1 MYMNFKSS
9 AFFGQLLPVVALCVG
24 LSGCMVK
31 ETWPVPKLVAVQAMQ
46 EVPEAQLL
54 DVGLRLF
61 DTGLS
66 KEELDNPEVA
76 EKKGVYPDIRKAE
89 SRYLP
94 TVLRETLEAT
104 GQWGAVRVI
113 PPAVIVMDVMVEG
126 RIVESTGFHLAF
138 DAKVTDS
145 TGRLWFSKRYEQ
157 DADTSSYREDAPK
170 GSNGRVRDPFQN
182 LYVKLADDLLAY
194 RRQLDVTALTNVQ
207 RVTELRFARSIA
219 PKAFS
224 GYLAQEAKTGTWIVT
239 RLPAEDDPLLQR
251 VRTIEQRDDAVID
264 TVSDYYDGFTER
276 LHDPYSNWRRYTHDE
291 IETRDKLKRQ
301 ASARKILGVAAVL
314 GGILVP
320 DNCDTQTCDRAVSV
334 ARAGAIYGGVQA
346 VMSGIA
352 KGQEAKMN
360 DATLKE
366 LSNSFQSE
374 AAPQVVEVEGR
385 ALKLTGTA
393 EQQYA
398 EWRALLDELFEADN
412 AGLAPQAA
420 TVPQAGAAPQA
431 GTAPAAPA
439 SSAVATQA
447 PAPK

>member
-1 MYMNFKSS
+1 MNIDALNQDRRTRVPSM
-9 AFFGQLLPVVALCVG
+9 LLALALCTG
-24 LSGCMVK
+24 LAGCMVQ
-31 ETWPVPKLVAVQAMQ
+31 ETLPVPKLAAAQAVQ

-61 DTGLS
+61 DTGLT
-66 KEELDNPEVA
+66 KEELDKPEVA

-113 PPAVIVMDVMVEG
+113 PPAVIIMDVMVEG
-126 RIVESTGFHLAF
+126 RIVESTGFRLAF

-420 TVPQAGAAPQA
+420 TAPQAGAAP
-431 GTAPAAPA
+431 AAA
-439 SSAVATQA
+439 SSAAATQA

>member
-1 MYMNFKSS
+1 MNTNRNTT
-9 AFFGQLLPVVALCVG
+9 ARRRLLLALVLGTG

-31 ETWPVPKLVAVQAMQ
+31 ETLPVPKLAAAQAVQ
-46 EVPEAQLL
+46 EVPESQLL

-61 DTGLS
+61 DPGLT

-76 EKKGVYPDIRKAE
+76 EKKGVFPDIRKAE

-94 TVLRETLEAT
+94 GVLRETLEGT

-113 PPAVIVMDVMVEG
+113 PPAVAVMDVMVEG
-126 RIVESTGFHLAF
+126 RIIESTGFHLAF
-138 DAKVTDS
+138 EVKVADA
-145 TGRLWFSKRYEQ
+145 TGRRWFSKRYEQ
-157 DADTSSYREDAPK
+157 DADSASYRENAPK

-194 RRQLDVTALTNVQ
+194 RRQLDVAALTNIQ

-219 PKAFS
+219 PKAFA
-224 GYLAQEAKTGTWIVT
+224 GYLELDPKSGTWVAT
-239 RLPAEDDPLLQR
+239 RLPAEDDPLLLR
-251 VRTIEQRDDAVID
+251 VRTIEQRDEAVID
-264 TVSDYYDGFTER
+264 TVSDYYDAFSAR
-276 LHDPYSNWRRYTHDE
+276 LHDPYANWRRYTHDE
-291 IETRDKLKRQ
+291 IETRDKLRRQ
-301 ASARKILGVAAVL
+301 ANARKVLGAAAVL
-314 GGILVP
+314 AGILVP
-320 DNCDTQTCDRAVSV
+320 DNCGTSACDRAVSV

-352 KGQEAKMN
+352 KGQEAKLN
-360 DATLKE
+360 EATLKE

-412 AGLAPQAA
+412 AGLAPPP
-420 TVPQAGAAPQA
+420 V
-431 GTAPAAPA
+431 
-439 SSAVATQA
+439 AVSPA
-447 PAPK
+447 PAPQ

>member
-1 MYMNFKSS
+1 MNTDSMNQGRRMRLSS
-9 AFFGQLLPVVALCVG
+9 MVLALALCTG
-24 LSGCMVK
+24 LTGCMVK
-31 ETWPVPKLVAVQAMQ
+31 ETLPVPKLAAAQAVQ

-61 DTGLS
+61 DPGLT

-113 PPAVIVMDVMVEG
+113 PSAVLVMDVMVEG

-194 RRQLDVTALTNVQ
+194 RRQFDAAALTNVQ
-207 RVTELRFARSIA
+207 RVTELRFAGSIA
-219 PKAFS
+219 PKAFD
-224 GYLAQEAKTGTWIVT
+224 GYLALNIKTGTWVVD

-251 VRTIEQRDDAVID
+251 VRTIQQRDDAVID
-264 TVSDYYDGFTER
+264 TVSDYYDGFTVR

-301 ASARKILGVAAVL
+301 ANARKMLGAAAVL
-314 GGILVP
+314 AGILVP
-320 DNCDTQTCDRAVSV
+320 DNCGTNSCDRAVSV

-412 AGLAPQAA
+412 AGLAPRAVNTSPPAA
-420 TVPQAGAAPQA
+420 SPAAAP
-431 GTAPAAPA
+431 
-439 SSAVATQA
+439 QA

>member
-1 MYMNFKSS
+1 MNTNLKIP
-9 AFFGQLLPVVALCVG
+9 ACGRLLLALALVAG
-24 LSGCMVK
+24 LPGCMVQ
-31 ETWPVPKLVAVQAMQ
+31 ETFPVPKLAAVQAVQ

-54 DVGLRLF
+54 DVGIRLF

-66 KEELDNPEVA
+66 KHVLDNPEAA
-76 EKKGVYPDIRKAE
+76 EKEGVYPDIRKAE

-94 TVLRETLEAT
+94 TVLRETLEGT

-113 PPAVIVMDVMVEG
+113 PPAVAVMDVMVEG
-126 RIVESTGFHLAF
+126 SILESTGFHLAF
-138 DAKVTDS
+138 EAKVTDS
-145 TGRLWFSKRYEQ
+145 TGRMWFTQRYEQ

-194 RRQLDVTALTNVQ
+194 RRQLDTAALTTVQ

-219 PKAFS
+219 PKAFA
-224 GYLAQEAKTGTWIVT
+224 GYLERDKKSGTWVVV

-251 VRTIEQRDDAVID
+251 ARTIEQRDDAVID
-264 TVSDYYDGFTER
+264 TVSDYYDGFAER
-276 LHDPYSNWRRYTHDE
+276 LHDPYGNWRRYTHDE
-291 IETRDKLKRQ
+291 IETRDKLRRQ
-301 ASARKILGVAAVL
+301 ANTRKILGAATVV
-314 GGILVP
+314 GGIMVP
-320 DNCDTQTCDRAVSV
+320 DNCETEACDRAVSV

-352 KGQEAKMN
+352 KAQEAKMN
-360 DATLKE
+360 EATLKE

-398 EWRALLDELFEADN
+398 EWRALLDELFDADN
-412 AGLAPQAA
+412 AGLAPPPSVTPSAA
-420 TVPQAGAAPQA
+420 DAPVVAPGAV
-431 GTAPAAPA
+431 PAASPVA
-439 SSAVATQA
+439 SPQA

>member
-1 MYMNFKSS
+1 MNTDSMNQGRRTRLSS
-9 AFFGQLLPVVALCVG
+9 MVLALALCTG
-24 LSGCMVK
+24 LTGCMVK
-31 ETWPVPKLVAVQAMQ
+31 ETLPVPKLAAAQAVQ

-61 DTGLS
+61 DPGLT

-113 PPAVIVMDVMVEG
+113 PSAVLVMDVMVEG

-194 RRQLDVTALTNVQ
+194 RRQFDAAALTNVQ
-207 RVTELRFARSIA
+207 RVTELRFAGSIA
-219 PKAFS
+219 PKAFD
-224 GYLAQEAKTGTWIVT
+224 GYLALNIKTGTWVVD

-251 VRTIEQRDDAVID
+251 VRTIQQRDDAVID
-264 TVSDYYDGFTER
+264 TVSDYYDGFTVR

-301 ASARKILGVAAVL
+301 ANARKMLGAAAVL
-314 GGILVP
+314 AGILVP
-320 DNCDTQTCDRAVSV
+320 DNCGTNSCDRAVSV

-412 AGLAPQAA
+412 AGLAPPAVNTSPPAVNASPPAA
-420 TVPQAGAAPQA
+420 SPAAAP
-431 GTAPAAPA
+431 
-439 SSAVATQA
+439 QA

>member
-1 MYMNFKSS
+1 MNTNSKTT
-9 AFFGQLLPVVALCVG
+9 AGGKLWLALLLCAG
-24 LSGCMVK
+24 LAGCMVK
-31 ETWPVPKLVAVQAMQ
+31 ETKPVPKLAAAQAVQ

-54 DVGLRLF
+54 DVGIRLF

-76 EKKGVYPDIRKAE
+76 EKKGVFPDIRKAE

-94 TVLRETLEAT
+94 TVLRDTLEGT

-113 PPAVIVMDVMVEG
+113 PPAVSVMDVMVEG
-126 RIVESTGFHLAF
+126 RIIESTGYHLAF
-138 DAKVTDS
+138 EAKVTDS
-145 TGRLWFSKRYEQ
+145 TGRLWFNKRYEQ
-157 DADTSSYREDAPK
+157 DADASSYREDAPK

-194 RRQLDVTALTNVQ
+194 RRQLDLAALANVQ

-219 PKAFS
+219 PKAFG
-224 GYLAQEAKTGTWIVT
+224 GYLQQDAKSGTWVVA

-264 TVSDYYDGFTER
+264 TVSDYYDGFSER
-276 LHDPYSNWRRYTHDE
+276 LHDPYGNWRRYTHDE
-291 IETRDKLKRQ
+291 IETRDKLRRQ
-301 ASARKILGVAAVL
+301 ANARKVLGAAAVL
-314 GGILVP
+314 AGILVP
-320 DNCDTQTCDRAVSV
+320 DNCGTNACNRAVSV

-346 VMSGIA
+346 VMSGIS

-360 DATLKE
+360 EATLKE

-412 AGLAPQAA
+412 AGLAPPPSPA
-420 TVPQAGAAPQA
+420 AAPQA
-431 GTAPAAPA
+431 
-439 SSAVATQA
+439 AVPQA
-447 PAPK
+447 

>member
-1 MYMNFKSS
+1 MNTDAMNQDRRTRLSS
-9 AFFGQLLPVVALCVG
+9 LLLAAALCAS
-24 LSGCMVK
+24 LAGCMMK
-31 ETWPVPKLVAVQAMQ
+31 ETLPVPKLSAAQAVQ

-54 DVGLRLF
+54 DIGLRLF
-61 DTGLS
+61 DTGLT

-113 PPAVIVMDVMVEG
+113 PPAVTVMDVMVDG
-126 RIVESTGFHLAF
+126 RIVESTGYHLSF

-182 LYVKLADDLLAY
+182 LYVKLADDVLAY
-194 RRQLDVTALTNVQ
+194 RRQLDITALTNVQ

-224 GYLAQEAKTGTWIVT
+224 GYLAQEAKTGTWVVT

-291 IETRDKLKRQ
+291 IETRDKLRTQ
-301 ASARKILGVAAVL
+301 ANARKVLGAAAVL
-314 GGILVP
+314 AGILVP
-320 DNCDTQTCDRAVSV
+320 DSCGTNTCNRAVSV

-346 VMSGIA
+346 VMSGIS

-398 EWRALLDELFEADN
+398 EWRALLDELVEADN
-412 AGLAPQAA
+412 AGLAP
-420 TVPQAGAAPQA
+420 PQAGAAPQA
-431 GTAPAAPA
+431 VAAPQA
-439 SSAVATQA
+439 AAPVAKPQA

>member
-1 MYMNFKSS
+1 MNTD
-9 AFFGQLLPVVALCVG
+9 ALNQHRRRRVPPLLLALALCTG
-24 LSGCMVK
+24 LAGCMVQ
-31 ETWPVPKLVAVQAMQ
+31 ETLPVPKLAAAQAVQ

-94 TVLRETLEAT
+94 TALRETLEAT

-224 GYLAQEAKTGTWIVT
+224 GYLAQDAKTGTWTVT

-301 ASARKILGVAAVL
+301 ANARKVLGAAAVL
-314 GGILVP
+314 AGILVP
-320 DNCDTQTCDRAVSV
+320 DNCGTNTCNRAVSV

-420 TVPQAGAAPQA
+420 TVPQAA
-431 GTAPAAPA
+431 TAPAAPA

>member
-1 MYMNFKSS
+1 MNIDALNQDRRTRVPSM
-9 AFFGQLLPVVALCVG
+9 LLALALCTG
-24 LSGCMVK
+24 LAGCMVQ
-31 ETWPVPKLVAVQAMQ
+31 ETLPVPKLAAAQAVQ
-46 EVPEAQLL
+46 EVPEALLL

-61 DTGLS
+61 DTGLT
-66 KEELDNPEVA
+66 KEELDKPEVA

-113 PPAVIVMDVMVEG
+113 PPAVIIMDVMVEG
-126 RIVESTGFHLAF
+126 RIVESSGFRLAF

-207 RVTELRFARSIA
+207 RVTELRFASSIA
-219 PKAFS
+219 PKAFD
-224 GYLAQEAKTGTWIVT
+224 GYLALNIKTGTWVVD

-420 TVPQAGAAPQA
+420 TAPQAGAAP
-431 GTAPAAPA
+431 AAA
-439 SSAVATQA
+439 SSAAATQA

>member
-1 MYMNFKSS
+1 MNTDSMNQGRRMRLSS
-9 AFFGQLLPVVALCVG
+9 MVLALALCTG
-24 LSGCMVK
+24 LTGCMVK
-31 ETWPVPKLVAVQAMQ
+31 ETLPVPKLAAAQAVQ

-61 DTGLS
+61 DPGLT

-113 PPAVIVMDVMVEG
+113 PSAVLVMDVMVEG

-194 RRQLDVTALTNVQ
+194 RRQFDAAALTNVQ
-207 RVTELRFARSIA
+207 RVTELRFAGSIA
-219 PKAFS
+219 PKAFD
-224 GYLAQEAKTGTWIVT
+224 GYLALNIKTGTWVVD

-251 VRTIEQRDDAVID
+251 VRTIQQRDDAVID
-264 TVSDYYDGFTER
+264 TVSDYYDGFTVR

-301 ASARKILGVAAVL
+301 ANARKMLGAAAVL
-314 GGILVP
+314 AGILVP
-320 DNCDTQTCDRAVSV
+320 DNCGTNSCDRAVSV

-412 AGLAPQAA
+412 AGLAPPAVNTSPPAA
-420 TVPQAGAAPQA
+420 SPAAAP
-431 GTAPAAPA
+431 
-439 SSAVATQA
+439 QA

>member
-1 MYMNFKSS
+1 MNTNLKTPVR
-9 AFFGQLLPVVALCVG
+9 QRLLLAVVLGAG
-24 LSGCMVK
+24 LTGCMVQ
-31 ETWPVPKLVAVQAMQ
+31 ETLPVPKLAAVQAVQ

-54 DVGLRLF
+54 DVGIRLF
-61 DTGLS
+61 DTGLT
-66 KEELDNPEVA
+66 KEVLDNPEVA
-76 EKKGVYPDIRKAE
+76 EKKGVFPDIRKAE

-94 TVLRETLEAT
+94 TVLRETLEGT

-113 PPAVIVMDVMVEG
+113 PPAVAVMDVMVDG
-126 RIVESTGFHLAF
+126 RIIESTGFHLAF
-138 DAKVTDS
+138 DATVTDAA
-145 TGRLWFSKRYEQ
+145 GRTWFTKRYEQ

-182 LYVKLADDLLAY
+182 LYVKLADDLLAF
-194 RRQLDVTALTNVQ
+194 RRQLDVAALTNIQ
-207 RVTELRFARSIA
+207 RVTELRFAASIA
-219 PKAFS
+219 PKAFG
-224 GYLAQEAKTGTWIVT
+224 GYLAKDSQSGRWVVV

-251 VRTIEQRDDAVID
+251 ARTIEQRDEAVID
-264 TVSDYYDGFTER
+264 TVSDYYDGFAER
-276 LHDPYSNWRRYTHDE
+276 LHDPYGNWRRYTHDE
-291 IETRDKLKRQ
+291 IETRDKLRRQ
-301 ASARKILGVAAVL
+301 ANARKILGAAAVL

-360 DATLKE
+360 EATLKE

-412 AGLAPQAA
+412 AGLAP
-420 TVPQAGAAPQA
+420 
-431 GTAPAAPA
+431 APAAAA
-439 SSAVATQA
+439 SQA

>member
-1 MYMNFKSS
+1 MNTDSMNQGRRTRLSS
-9 AFFGQLLPVVALCVG
+9 MVLALALCTG
-24 LSGCMVK
+24 LTGCMVK
-31 ETWPVPKLVAVQAMQ
+31 ETLPVPKLAAAQAVQ

-61 DTGLS
+61 DPGLT

-113 PPAVIVMDVMVEG
+113 PSAVLVMDVMVEG

-194 RRQLDVTALTNVQ
+194 RRQFDAAALTNVQ
-207 RVTELRFARSIA
+207 RVTELRFAGSIA
-219 PKAFS
+219 PKAFD
-224 GYLAQEAKTGTWIVT
+224 GYLALNIKTGTWVVD

-251 VRTIEQRDDAVID
+251 VRTIQQRDDAVID
-264 TVSDYYDGFTER
+264 TVSDYYDGFTVR

-301 ASARKILGVAAVL
+301 ANARKMLGAAAVL
-314 GGILVP
+314 AGILVP
-320 DNCDTQTCDRAVSV
+320 DNCGTNSCDRAVSV

-412 AGLAPQAA
+412 AGLAPPAVNTSPPAA
-420 TVPQAGAAPQA
+420 SPAAAP
-431 GTAPAAPA
+431 
-439 SSAVATQA
+439 QA